1 MFCHLASG
9 LGAGFFAVIC
19 GSPVDVVKS
28 RMMGEAGGSLG
39 RAGAGRG
46 VRGAWVGEVDA
57 GGWVAWG
64 GAHAPCPV
72 HSPAAAAWTA
82 ATRHRLPGQ
91 HCSLPTHGNAAGGR
105 RLGRAWAGWQ
115 WLAALLMSHCCCR
128 PGSRCCY
135 CPAPVPCAPPGPPS
149 PPGAPLGTY
158 SGMLDCFVKT
168 FSRDG
173 ILAFY
178 NGFGPNF
185 ARLGSWNGEATGV
198 SAWVLLLLLGCLHGC
213 CCWHTRCTAGLMNG
227 GQTQRGPSPATPTT
241 SHALPGAVIMFLT
254 LEQAKKRLFAE
265 H

>member
-39 RAGAGRG
+39 GLGRG
-46 VRGAWVGEVDA
+46 
-57 GGWVAWG
+57 GGWGVHGWG
-64 GAHAPCPV
+64 RWMLGDGLHGGVHMPLVPCTHLLQP
-72 HSPAAAAWTA
+72 PGLPP
-82 ATRHRLPGQ
+82 RYRLPGQ
-91 HCSLPTHGNAAGGR
+91 HCSLPRDGTAAGGR